1 MRFSHSVQGF
11 SCIGTFILFGMRIA
25 NLSSVM
31 RMAALIAFLLLVT
44 RICGGCHT
52 LPKDGI
58 APLVQLMLRETV
70 SRQFSPVGV
79 AFVDSS
85 KGINLWH
92 K

>member
-1 MRFSHSVQGF
+1 
-11 SCIGTFILFGMRIA
+11 
-25 NLSSVM
+25 
-31 RMAALIAFLLLVT
+31 
-44 RICGGCHT
+44 
-52 LPKDGI
+52 
-58 APLVQLMLRETV
+58 LVQLMLRETV